1 MVSVDGGETWY
12 HYDSTPQMAS
22 LMETCL
28 VTDADLERFNQSARG
43 YYDWDREAYPATP
56 KEYLY

>member
-12 HYDSTPQMAS
+12 HYDSTPHMAS

-56 KEYLY
+56 KE